1 MTGELEGD
9 RTGAAAGDE
18 IVVVFAREPRPGL
31 AKTRLAADVGVER
44 AHELYEAFVL
54 DTLDVARA
62 SGARVLVAHAPADA
76 GPWFRERAPWA
87 ELWAQPDVKFG
98 ERLTA
103 TMEEAARRGSARTVM
118 VGTDTPHLAPARLRE
133 ALDALAGADVVL
145 GPAADGGY
153 FLVGLGRPCAALFSE
168 IPWSTADT
176 LRVTLDRCREEG
188 LEVRLLPEEIDVDDG
203 AGLEALMSLLDHERR
218 AAPRTRGLLN
228 GG

>member
-1 MTGELEGD
+1 MTGERAGD
-9 RTGAAAGDE
+9 RTDAAAGDDL
-18 IVVVFAREPRPGL
+18 VVVFAREPRPGL

-87 ELWAQPDVKFG
+87 ELWAQPEVEFG
-98 ERLTA
+98 ERLAA
-103 TMEEAARRGSARTVM
+103 TMEEAARRGAARTVM
-118 VGTDTPHLAPARLRE
+118 VGTDTPHLGPARLRE
-133 ALDALAGADVVL
+133 ALDALTEVEVVL

-153 FLVGLGRPCAALFSE
+153 FLVGLGRPRAALFSE

-176 LRVTLDRCREEG
+176 LRVTLLRCREEG

-203 AGLEALMSLLDHERR
+203 AGLEALARLLDQERS
-218 AAPRTRGLLN
+218 AAPRTRGLLR
-228 GG
+228 GR